1 MKIELGKKY
10 VLSDGRVTGVMRKNP
25 GGSQFVYPFIAS
37 VPAQIGTGRETDD
50 LTWTDAGHYWS
61 DVQSSDKNLVAEYIE
76 PAQLPEPAQQT
87 KPKIPAELESYI
99 LDKLDLQGVGSSPY
113 YLGGR
118 DSLLWLLS
126 DVYGL
131 EAVPAPKFKLQTITK

>member
-1 MKIELGKKY
+1 MKIEIGKRY
-10 VLSDGRVTGVMRKNP
+10 VMGDGRVTEPMQNNRSGQ
-25 GGSQFVYPFIAS
+25 GDYPFRAQ
-37 VPAQIGTGRETDD
+37 VPKLNEDPCTGGV
-50 LTWTDAGHYWS
+50 LTWTARGRYSNEGRYHQKDLVCEFAE
-61 DVQSSDKNLVAEYIE
+61 QPKPESS
-76 PAQLPEPAQQT
+76 

-113 YLGGR
+113 SLGGR